1 METKPKLSV
10 ETPSGDKPK
19 DAYGM
24 VYILFFLMGLVHI
37 LPATFFVTANGVSVC
52 ATTDK
57 KQNHRF

>member
-1 METKPKLSV
+1 MV

-37 LPATFFVTANGVSVC
+37 LPATFFVTANGVSVR
-52 ATTDK
+52 AITDK
-57 KQNHRF
+57 NQNHRF